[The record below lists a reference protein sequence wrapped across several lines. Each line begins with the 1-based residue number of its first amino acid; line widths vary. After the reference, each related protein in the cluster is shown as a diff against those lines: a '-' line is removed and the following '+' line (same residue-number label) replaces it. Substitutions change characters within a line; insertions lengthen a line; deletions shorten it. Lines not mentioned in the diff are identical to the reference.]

1 MDHFNS
7 HLERLLRLDSIR
19 IQKVLELFQ
28 YMVLTLVIS
37 IYISDTLDFYMGE
50 LDKDKST
57 TQLVKEVLY
66 QTVCIVLAVYYIP
79 KIIMLIPFLAQHG
92 DYIPSK
98 KNESRIGITIS
109 MSFGFMYFQ
118 KNYKQKLTELNNRFY
133 L

>member
-1 MDHFNS
+1 
-7 HLERLLRLDSIR
+7 
-19 IQKVLELFQ
+19 
-28 YMVLTLVIS
+28 
-37 IYISDTLDFYMGE
+37 
-50 LDKDKST
+50 DKDKST

-79 KIIMLIPFLAQHG
+79 KIIMLIPFLAQYG